1 MKQVVVT
8 DATVIINFA
17 YLDRLDILG
26 RIASQRFVLPPEVV
40 AEIVYPY
47 QAAALANAIE
57 REFLRIEPLLDIQG
71 LALYAQF
78 RETLGRGESACLAL
92 AVIRNWLLATDDNE
106 AAFRRRASER
116 LGTERMLNTASIIVR
131 AIQESVVAL
140 AEANA
145 MIPVLA
151 EHRFRLPFDSFEH
164 LLGR

>member
-1 MKQVVVT
+1 MRQVIVT

-17 YLDRLDILG
+17 HLDRLDILG
-26 RIASQRFVLPPEVV
+26 RIASARFVLPPEVV
-40 AEIVYPY
+40 AEIVYPD
-47 QAAALANAIE
+47 QAAALASAIE

-71 LALYAQF
+71 LEMYAQF
-78 RETLGRGESACLAL
+78 RKTLGKGESACLAL
-92 AVIRNWLLATDDNE
+92 AAIHNWSLASDDNE
-106 AAFRRRASER
+106 AAFRRRVSER
-116 LGTERMLNTASIIVR
+116 IGAERMLNTASIIVR